1 LPFHFARTFPPLAWA
16 APAPR
21 SRPSDFLFRAV
32 AVAVKDYAEGH
43 SLPILDVLKSAYG
56 EDDRVRTVMSR
67 FITKA
72 AAIPADT
79 TTSGWADTL
88 VQSHWRLHAVASSH
102 LGLWK
107 AKRSR

>member
-1 LPFHFARTFPPLAWA
+1 M
-16 APAPR
+16 
-21 SRPSDFLFRAV
+21 
-32 AVAVKDYAEGH
+32 
-43 SLPILDVLKSAYG
+43 KSAYG

-88 VQSHWRLHAVASSH
+88 VQTVIGDFTQSLLPISVYGKPNDRGRLYPVATLIGR
-102 LGLWK
+102 LG
-107 AKRSR
+107 R